1 MDKNSA
7 TNPVTEYIADS
18 VEKRFE
24 SLESL
29 RNVAEEVF
37 NIDKAF
43 FCANIVRNMLHLLT
57 SSGDIEF
64 HNAEFQQL
72 FFNHVDT
79 LQQSLQDYLKTKTK
93 DFQEGVQ
100 QVIDLTDVLSEE
112 IDILVSHVDKVR
124 KSGEDI

>member
-1 MDKNSA
+1 
-7 TNPVTEYIADS
+7 
-18 VEKRFE
+18 
-24 SLESL
+24 
-29 RNVAEEVF
+29 
-37 NIDKAF
+37 
-43 FCANIVRNMLHLLT
+43 MLHLLT